1 MRYRFIQDNA
11 RHFAVRTM
19 CRVLQVR
26 PAGYYAWLGRKPTQR
41 QVRRLTLIERI
52 RTVHEQSRGTYGSP
66 RVHRELAAIGV
77 SVCENTVAKVMKQQ
91 QIRSKIKR
99 RFVLTTDS
107 NHTQAPAANLLDRQF
122 DVPLPD
128 RVWCSDITFVP
139 TRKGWL
145 FLALVM
151 DLCSRKIVGWA
162 MADHM
167 RSELVCDALLM
178 ALRRRRPGPGLLH
191 HSDRGVQYASGVYQ
205 DLLAKHGM
213 ICSMS
218 RRGDCYD
225 NAPTESVISTLKR
238 ELVHHEDYATHEQA
252 KASIFEYIE
261 VFYNRRRRHS
271 AIGYLSPESF
281 EASLN

>member
-1 MRYRFIQDNA
+1 
-11 RHFAVRTM
+11 M
-19 CRVLQVR
+19 CRVLQVK
-26 PAGYYAWLGRKPTQR
+26 PSGYYAWLGRKPTRR
-41 QVRRLTLIERI
+41 QVSRLALIERI
-52 RTVHEQSRGTYGSP
+52 RTVHQQSRGTYGSP
-66 RVHRELAAIGV
+66 RVHRELAARGV

-107 NHTQAPAANLLDRQF
+107 NHTQPPAANLLDRQF

-128 RVWCSDITFVP
+128 RVWCSDITFIP
-139 TRKGWL
+139 TRQGWL

-151 DLCSRKIVGWA
+151 DLCSRRIVGWA

-167 RSELVCDALLM
+167 RSELVCDALQM

-191 HSDRGVQYASGVYQ
+191 HSDRGIQYASGVYQ
-205 DLLAKHGM
+205 DLLAEHGM

-225 NAPTESVISTLKR
+225 NAPMESVISTIKR

-271 AIGYLSPESF
+271 AIGYQSPESF